1 MSRLLIIEDDAPVR
15 RALAELLSRR
25 GFEVLDAADGAEA
38 LRLARSC
45 HPDFVLCDID
55 LPDIDGYVLLDE
67 LHEITLSAQWY
78 FMTGKPVD
86 MLALQSTQ
94 GIIAGF
100 VMKPFDVDELMD
112 VLMEEHGARLSAG
125 AGD

>member
-1 MSRLLIIEDDAPVR
+1 MPRLLLIEDDTPVR

-25 GFEVLDAADGAEA
+25 GFEVIDAADGTEA
-38 LRLARSC
+38 LRQARTC
-45 HPDFVLCDID
+45 QPDFVLCDID
-55 LPDIDGYVLLDE
+55 LPDIDGYALLDD
-67 LHEITLSAQWY
+67 LHDITLSAQWY

-100 VMKPFDVDELMD
+100 VMKPFDVDELMA
-112 VLMEEHGARLSAG
+112 VLAEEHPTKLSAG
-125 AGD
+125 AGR

>member
-1 MSRLLIIEDDAPVR
+1 MPRLLLIEDDAPVR

-25 GFEVLDAADGAEA
+25 GFEIFDAATGNEA
-38 LRLARSC
+38 LSLAHDC
-45 HPDFVLCDID
+45 QPEFVLCDID
-55 LPDIDGYVLLDE
+55 LPDIDGYAVMDE
-67 LHEITLSAQWY
+67 LHEVTTYARWF

-100 VMKPFDVDELMD
+100 VMKPFDVDELLT
-112 VLMEEHGARLSAG
+112 VFRESSKARV
-125 AGD
+125 